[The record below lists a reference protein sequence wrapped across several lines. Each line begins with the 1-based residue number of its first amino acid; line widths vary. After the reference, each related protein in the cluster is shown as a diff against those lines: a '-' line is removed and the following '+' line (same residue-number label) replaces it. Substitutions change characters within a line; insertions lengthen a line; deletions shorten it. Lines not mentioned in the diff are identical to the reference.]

1 VPQIAGDEVRTAGFD
16 SCQKDGDVFFGQV
29 DASRQLARRGVK
41 KIEVLRKPV
50 EAAALGNFGEVDT
63 GFFQGITGS
72 AKLNIG
78 QLPKPQEARVG
89 TIRGGEQD
97 IGVKEEPVHGG
108 GLFGRTVG
116 DGVGVEAEAFDF
128 AAGPPVVGSGCGGGK
143 KEFGLALRR
152 VLFNRNDDGGAKED
166 AVLAGFGGDEGA
178 FVETEALAELRG
190 DDDRAAFADFGGFHE
205 VLASSGISECQIFGH
220 ASREK

>member
-1 VPQIAGDEVRTAGFD
+1 MKGKRRQSRSLATLGMTMEVESTIPTRAGTNCIVPLQRKERRRDEFAAINDWGKRRQSRGATEAEIVGWREDKNPRQFLAKIGTKVPQIAGDEVRTAGFD

-108 GLFGRTVG
+108 GLFG
-116 DGVGVEAEAFDF
+116 
-128 AAGPPVVGSGCGGGK
+128 
-143 KEFGLALRR
+143 
-152 VLFNRNDDGGAKED
+152 
-166 AVLAGFGGDEGA
+166 
-178 FVETEALAELRG
+178 
-190 DDDRAAFADFGGFHE
+190 
-205 VLASSGISECQIFGH
+205 
-220 ASREK
+220 